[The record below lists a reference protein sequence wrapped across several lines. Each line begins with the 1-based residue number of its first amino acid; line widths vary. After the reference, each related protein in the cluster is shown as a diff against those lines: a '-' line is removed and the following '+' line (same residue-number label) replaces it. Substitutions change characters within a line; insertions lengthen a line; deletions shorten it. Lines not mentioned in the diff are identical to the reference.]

1 MILDIYRYLYLL
13 KTRNKD
19 QPIDCMAAIYRYN
32 THFDFRER
40 EREREGVSMSGGER
54 ESVAAA

>member
-40 EREREGVSMSGGER
+40 EREREKE
-54 ESVAAA
+54 